1 MHFKQRLLMKN
12 LNFTLKKGQAHFFLD
27 KLEKGQ
33 AHVSSKYTKHYV
45 IEGDFHTCTGVQTS

>member
-1 MHFKQRLLMKN
+1 MKN
-12 LNFTLKKGQAHFFLD
+12 FHSRKRSGTFFFFD

-45 IEGDFHTCTGVQTS
+45 IEGDFHTCTGVHTS

>member
-1 MHFKQRLLMKN
+1 MKN